1 MHILYFDVF
10 LDLEN
15 TPIIAVINSEVFLLK
30 SDLYGCT
37 DHSVTVVTVVQAIYI
52 HFICVATY

>member
-15 TPIIAVINSEVFLLK
+15 TPIIAVINSEVFLFK

-37 DHSVTVVTVVQAIYI
+37 DHSVTVVTV
-52 HFICVATY
+52 